1 MNKYKKNVKIL
12 QDIIQEIYG
21 LKLVD
26 FYTIASFH
34 RMLGQ
39 ALFKSGNREQGITE
53 FIKAHEIFKKFK
65 TPLYD
70 HLLVLTEINKYFTE
84 IKDFQNSALYGEETI
99 KISEKRGERLKKK
112 PSLSN
117 PILIIKE
124 IWIYSTTTGVTL
136 FSQASET
143 QVDYDLL

>member
-1 MNKYKKNVKIL
+1 M
-12 QDIIQEIYG
+12 
-21 LKLVD
+21 
-26 FYTIASFH
+26 
-34 RMLGQ
+34 
-39 ALFKSGNREQGITE
+39 
-53 FIKAHEIFKKFK
+53 
-65 TPLYD
+65 YD

-117 PILIIKE
+117 PLLIIKE
-124 IWIYSTTTGVTL
+124 IWIYSTTTGVNL